1 MINLSTVYSDK
12 MVPVLPGIFYFD
24 HVVSAGISILVWI
37 LSVLYFD
44 HIVSADISTLVW
56 MLFVLYCD
64 HVVCTSI
71 ST

>member
-1 MINLSTVYSDK
+1 M
-12 MVPVLPGIFYFD
+12 
-24 HVVSAGISILVWI
+24 

-44 HIVSADISTLVW
+44 VVYADISTLVW